1 MVIKKSA
8 ADRLAD
14 NLSGV
19 SFMLAEEGKFSQ
31 EVDNLLDNY
40 EYSGIESGDIPETS
54 NLHKDFIK
62 NAEDVLDRHKKGTLS
77 IRPYKTPMTQKDI
90 LDISYR
96 KKKGMRRPFSRKS
109 GGKLQSFYGVKSNIG
124 KNAEGMLTGI
134 YRKKKGTKA
143 KPKRKVIKK
152 SKGCGCK

>member
-14 NLSGV
+14 NLSEA

-31 EVDNLLDNY
+31 EVDNLLDQY
-40 EYSGIESGDIPETS
+40 EYGGIELGEVPETS
-54 NLHKDFIK
+54 KIHKDFIQ

-96 KKKGMRRPFSRKS
+96 KKKGMRRPFGRKA
-109 GGKLQSFYGVKSNIG
+109 GGKIQSFYGVKSNIG
-124 KNAEGMLTGI
+124 KNAGNMLTGI
-134 YRKKKGTKA
+134 YRDKKGSKV
-143 KPKRKVIKK
+143 KPKRKIVRKTK
-152 SKGCGCK
+152 ECGCK